1 MKRNAT
7 SEAISEMELR
17 AAEAKGAA
25 RDFVDRAT
33 NRAGDAYATAREI
46 AEAVDPFVKDRPYA
60 TLVLAVIAGVII
72 GGLFLGRG
80 PRVIYV
86 KPRE

>member
-1 MKRNAT
+1 MSSGTNGGTRLEDKA
-7 SEAISEMELR
+7 SEAKR
-17 AAEAKGAA
+17 AA
-25 RDFVDRAT
+25 RSFIDDAT
-33 NRAGDAYATAREI
+33 DRAGDAYGAAREF
-46 AEAVDPFVKDRPYA
+46 AASVEPFVKDRPYA
-60 TLVLAVIAGVII
+60 ALALAVFAGFVI